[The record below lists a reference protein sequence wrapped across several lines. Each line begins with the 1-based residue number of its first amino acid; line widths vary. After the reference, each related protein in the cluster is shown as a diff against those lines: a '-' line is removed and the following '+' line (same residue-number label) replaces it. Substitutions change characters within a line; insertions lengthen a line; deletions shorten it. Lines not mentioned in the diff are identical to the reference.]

1 MIIKWLTM
9 FICVLAEN
17 SLNYR
22 LLGSVYAAEALILL
36 NRSNEATNCLAPE
49 FVGAIINSA
58 NCQTKSE

>member
-1 MIIKWLTM
+1 M